1 MTQAETYARWVLDP
15 VNSKK
20 TGKYI
25 KLAAQRFLS
34 DLTRED
40 IYFDEVEA
48 VKCVNFIERYLNQWE
63 DKWRG
68 QPLKLELWQKFILEQ
83 IYGWIRKDNGCRRI
97 NKVYIQVSKKNG
109 KSSIC
114 AGVGTFHLFADDK
127 VNTPKVFTAANNEDQ
142 AKICVNM
149 AGRMIEQS
157 PALYEYVEDGT
168 VRLFNYKDNITEVVH
183 TDKDGFIKALS
194 KETSDKTSKTAG
206 GKHGINASLGLVDE
220 FGMSPDYGASGTVES
235 SMASRLEWLMM
246 FFTTA
251 GFNLEG
257 PCYQD
262 LRQLGIQLLE
272 GIIKMDNYLP
282 FIFEIDPPIVDG
294 KPEKI
299 TAQWLLDN
307 PDVWIQSNPN
317 LGVSVNATFL
327 QTQLEKAILKRGSLE
342 VEVKTL
348 NFNEWCDSPEVWIP
362 HEAWVKNSHGLSLDS
377 LKFKTCYAALEITN
391 GLSLNSFSLFFPN
404 IRDGLH
410 AVRCL
415 FWMPSD
421 AIESKNLSND
431 VRSWADDGLIA
442 VCAGNV
448 IDNDFIFNKILEILK
463 EVNLHSVAIGV
474 SIQNHDIVQALVR
487 AGIQVNPI
495 STSYNG
501 QDVPVNL
508 WEELLTAGKIE
519 HFDNPVLAW
528 MNGQTQVL
536 RNKEQQKRVQKSEGR
551 TAGITA
557 SINALAQWKSVQA
570 NEPDDGKIES
580 WA

>member
-1 MTQAETYARWVLDP
+1 MSQAEVYARWVLDP
-15 VNSKK
+15 DNAIN
-20 TGKYI
+20 TGRLI

-34 DLTRED
+34 DLERED
-40 IYFDEVEA
+40 IYFDEIEA
-48 VKCVNFIERYLNQWE
+48 VKCTNFIERYCVQWE
-63 DKWRG
+63 GKWRG
-68 QPLKLELWQKFILEQ
+68 KPLNLELWQKFILEQ

-97 NKVYIQVSKKNG
+97 NKVYIQVSKKSG
-109 KSSIC
+109 KSSLC
-114 AGVGTFHLFADDK
+114 AGIADFHIYADDK

-168 VRLFNYKDNITEVVH
+168 VRLFNYKDNITEIVH
-183 TDKDGFIKALS
+183 TEKDGFIKALS

-220 FGMSPDYGASGTVES
+220 FGMSPDYGASGTIES
-235 SMASRLEWLMM
+235 SMASRDEWLML

-257 PCYQD
+257 PCYQE
-262 LRQLGIQLLE
+262 LRMLGVQLLE
-272 GIIKMDNYLP
+272 GVITMDNYLP

-294 KPEKI
+294 KPEKV

-307 PDVWIQSNPN
+307 PQVWGQSNPN

-327 QTQLEKAILKRGSLE
+327 QAQLEKAVLKRGSLE

-348 NFNEWCDSPEVWIP
+348 NFNEWCESPEVWIP
-362 HEAWVKNSHGLSLDS
+362 HEVWVKNTHGISRET
-377 LKFKTCYAALEITN
+377 LKGRTCYAALEITN
-391 GLSLNSFSLFFPN
+391 GLSLNAFSLYFPN
-404 IRDGLH
+404 ISGEIG
-410 AVRCL
+410 AVKCL

-431 VRSWADDGLIA
+431 VRSWADDGLIE
-442 VCAGNV
+442 VCPGNV
-448 IDNDFIFNKILEILK
+448 IDNDFIFNKIMEVLR
-463 EVNLHSVAIGV
+463 EVNLHSVAIAV

-487 AGIQVNPI
+487 AGIIINPI

-508 WEELLTAGKIE
+508 WEELLTGSKIE
-519 HFDNPVLAW
+519 HFGNPVLTW
-528 MNGQTQVL
+528 MNSQTQVN

-557 SINALAQWKSVQA
+557 SINAIAQWKTVIA
-570 NEPDDGKIES
+570 NEPDDGRIES